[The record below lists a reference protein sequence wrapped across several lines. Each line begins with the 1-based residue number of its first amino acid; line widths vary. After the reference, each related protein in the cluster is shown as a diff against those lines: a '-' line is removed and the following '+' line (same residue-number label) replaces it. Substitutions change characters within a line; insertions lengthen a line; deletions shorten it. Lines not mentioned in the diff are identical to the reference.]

1 MNMKKTLLITCFL
14 TSLSVF
20 AQREVIVIDRNAAPE
35 KKSIAPEDDYLSD
48 RWVQHTN
55 VFKFDAMRLI
65 IGDIALSYERVIG
78 QKTSLE
84 FEAGPTLSNLGLNR
98 LTFHDDGSLNG
109 TKNTGLGGF
118 GSIAIRFYP
127 LDGRPALNQFYISP
141 KYKYRQYNEMISP
154 NPGSALSD
162 RAGFSKQNIF
172 TFNFG
177 IQSWVA
183 KQFALDYYIG
193 IGIGHSVDRYSV
205 ANSFYDETTMD
216 WGENWIDHSSRSANV
231 VLSIGIKCGIGN

>member
-1 MNMKKTLLITCFL
+1 MKKVILISCLL

-20 AQREVIVIDRNAAPE
+20 AQREVIVIDRHAAPE
-35 KKSIAPEDDYLSD
+35 KRSTSHEDDFLSEK
-48 RWVQHTN
+48 WVQHTN

-84 FEAGPTLSNLGLNR
+84 VELGPTLSNLGLNR
-98 LTFHDDGSLNG
+98 LTFHNDGSLDNN
-109 TKNTGLGGF
+109 KNTGLGGF
-118 GSIAIRFYP
+118 GSLAIRFYP

-141 KYKYRQYNEMISP
+141 KYKYRQYNEMISA

-162 RAGFSKQNIF
+162 RHGYAKQHIF

-177 IQSWVA
+177 IQQWVA
-183 KQFALDYYIG
+183 KQFALDYYVG
-193 IGIGHSVDRYSV
+193 IGIGHSNDRYST
-205 ANSFYDETTMD
+205 ANSYYDETTMD
-216 WGENWIDHSSRSANV
+216 WAEEWIDKSAQTANV

>member
-1 MNMKKTLLITCFL
+1 MKKVILISCLL

-35 KKSIAPEDDYLSD
+35 KRSKSHEEDYLTRD
-48 RWVQHTN
+48 WVQHDN

-98 LTFHDDGSLNG
+98 LNFHNDGSLNG
-109 TKNTGLGGF
+109 TKNSGLGGF

-127 LDGRPALNQFYISP
+127 LDGRPALNQFYVSP

-154 NPGSALSD
+154 NQGSALAE
-162 RAGFSKQNIF
+162 RAGYSKQNIF
-172 TFNFG
+172 SFNFG
-177 IQSWVA
+177 IQQWVA
-183 KQFALDYYIG
+183 KQFALDYYVG
-193 IGIGHSVDRYSV
+193 IGIGHSVDRYST
-205 ANSFYDETTMD
+205 ANSYYDSATME
-216 WGENWIDHSSRSANV
+216 WKEEWIDQSSKTANV

>member
-1 MNMKKTLLITCFL
+1 MKKVFLIGCFL

-20 AQREVIVIDRNAAPE
+20 AQREVIVIDRNATPQ
-35 KKSIAPEDDYLSD
+35 KKSISHEEDYLSKD
-48 RWVQHTN
+48 WVQHDN

-84 FEAGPTLSNLGLNR
+84 VELGPTISNLGLNR
-98 LTFHDDGSLNG
+98 LKFHNDGSLDNS
-109 TKNTGLGGF
+109 KNSSLGGF
-118 GSIAIRFYP
+118 GSLAVRFYP

-154 NPGSALSD
+154 NAGSALAD
-162 RAGFSKQNIF
+162 RDGYSKQHIF

-177 IQSWVA
+177 IQQWVA
-183 KQFALDYYIG
+183 KQFALDYYVG
-193 IGIGHSVDRYSV
+193 FGIGHSSDRYSI
-205 ANSFYDETTMD
+205 ANSYYDSGAMD
-216 WGENWIDHSSRSANV
+216 WKEEWIDKSSKTANV
-231 VLSIGIKCGIGN
+231 ILSVGIKCGIGN

>member
-1 MNMKKTLLITCFL
+1 MKKVLLISCFL

-20 AQREVIVIDRNAAPE
+20 AQREVIVIDRNATPV
-35 KKSIAPEDDYLSD
+35 KKSISPEDDFLSD
-48 RWVQHTN
+48 KWVQHTN

-98 LTFHDDGSLNG
+98 LAFHDDGSLNG
-109 TKNTGLGGF
+109 AKSTGLGGF
-118 GSIAIRFYP
+118 GSLAIRFYP

-141 KYKYRQYNEMISP
+141 KYKYRQYNELIAS
-154 NPGSALSD
+154 NQGSALAD
-162 RAGFSKQNIF
+162 RAGYSKQHIF

-177 IQSWVA
+177 IQQWVA
-183 KQFALDYYIG
+183 KQFALDYYVG
-193 IGIGHSVDRYSV
+193 IGIGHSNDRYST
-205 ANSFYDETTMD
+205 ANSYYDEVKMD
-216 WGENWIDHSSRSANV
+216 WAEEWVDQSSKTANV

>member
-20 AQREVIVIDRNAAPE
+20 AQREMIVIDRHAAPE
-35 KKSIAPEDDYLSD
+35 KKNVNHENDYLSNN
-48 RWVQHTN
+48 WVQHDN

-84 FEAGPTLSNLGLNR
+84 VELGPTLSNLGLNR
-98 LTFHDDGSLNG
+98 LTFHNDGSVGSN
-109 TKNTGLGGF
+109 KNTSLGGF
-118 GSIAIRFYP
+118 GSLAIRFYP
-127 LDGRPALNQFYISP
+127 LDGRPALNQFYVSP

-154 NPGSALSD
+154 NAGSALSD
-162 RAGFSKQNIF
+162 RNGYSKQHIF

-177 IQSWVA
+177 IQQWVA
-183 KQFALDYYIG
+183 KQFALDYYVG
-193 IGIGHSVDRYSV
+193 IGIGQSSDRYST
-205 ANSFYDETTMD
+205 ANSYYDEVKMD
-216 WGENWIDHSSRSANV
+216 WSEEWIDKTTKTANV